1 MRKTIT
7 MLIILVMLIPL
18 SAAIPWCADNGTVR
32 IELELRAEG
41 KYIMRHM
48 VFMPLLEQNP
58 PARLRTDISTEA
70 GTWALIA
77 GNLTLAEKDSNET
90 RSLRLLQDSE
100 GLVLRDEGGRLP
112 ELRLDNAYYDY
123 H

>member
-1 MRKTIT
+1 MRRTIAL
-7 MLIILVMLIPL
+7 LIILAILAPL
-18 SAAIPWCADNGTVR
+18 AAAIPWCADNGSER

-41 KYIMRHM
+41 KYIIR
-48 VFMPLLEQNP
+48 FMEFKPLFEQNP